1 MSSKCPR
8 RGWACRARGT
18 PVGGRGDNVNATCGQ
33 STPGGFITH
42 MNCGTRVAAKRTC
55 RPPHTHR
62 ARRADLQRD
71 SQAVHHLRHRTRA
84 SPGLARLDRAQI
96 QRPPPPP
103 TPARRHNPDN
113 AAGTPRSADAVPA
126 KVEHGPPTGPHP
138 HRPRPARP
146 WSSRPRADQ
155 PIPSHCA
162 RRSPPMIVSSC
173 DSRKRRQGTTCRP
186 HDTLRRPR
194 MRQESRKWRRYTRT
208 PR

>member
-1 MSSKCPR
+1 MSRLGAAPQMSSKCPR

-103 TPARRHNPDN
+103 TLPGVITRTTPPAHP
-113 AAGTPRSADAVPA
+113 AAPTLSPPRSNMGHQQARTLIDLDPLDRGPLDP
-126 KVEHGPPTGPHP
+126 EQTSPYPPTAHVV
-138 HRPRPARP
+138 PRP
-146 WSSRPRADQ
+146 
-155 PIPSHCA
+155 
-162 RRSPPMIVSSC
+162 
-173 DSRKRRQGTTCRP
+173 
-186 HDTLRRPR
+186 
-194 MRQESRKWRRYTRT
+194 
-208 PR
+208 